1 MKTQKRCR
9 NYHPFIDQY
18 IDGIYSGEIA
28 SDKDIKAAMALI
40 ETKLNDDDVF
50 IDAPKIEKAKE
61 LIERYFEM
69 TMFDWELFVL
79 GLIHCYHKSTDTV
92 VFREFLI
99 LMGRGNGKNGF
110 ISGIAWYMSTHYHG
124 VKGYN
129 IDIIANSEDQAKTSF
144 DDIYEVLE
152 NYWNKL
158 EKFFYKSKL
167 LIQNLRT
174 RSYIKF
180 NTSNARTKDGKR
192 SACLI
197 FDELHEYQTEDSI
210 KVFSS
215 GFGKRKHSR
224 KFKITSHG
232 YVRDGVLDMDLR
244 LAEDILNGTI
254 TDLDICPLLYRIDSE
269 DEALNPDCWHKANP
283 SLKYLPELRKELES
297 ELKEMKYKP
306 GVMQD
311 FYTKR
316 MGWPVVDREIA
327 VTKWENLMAASREV
341 PNMDG
346 KPCIIGIDYAMMSDM
361 ASVGFWFRVGEQRY
375 WIQHSWICKSS
386 KDWELIRAPLKEWH
400 EKGDLTIIDETQIDP
415 KLLTDWI
422 EQQVKEHRYDVLKVA
437 IDNARLALMRES
449 LEMIGFTTDVKSI
462 WVVRP
467 LGIVSVAP
475 VIDYLFDR
483 HLIAWGDTPLMR
495 WATNNTKKKP
505 TGDVGNYK
513 YDKIEKRSRKT
524 DPFMAMA
531 HAVVCD
537 GELEAAQPVDTP
549 DLPCFT
555 F

>member
-1 MKTQKRCR
+1 MKNLKRCSD
-9 NYHPFIDQY
+9 YHPYIDQY
-18 IDGIYSGEIA
+18 IDGIYSGEIK
-28 SDKDIKAAMALI
+28 SNKDIKAAIALI
-40 ETKLNDDDVF
+40 ESRLSNPDVF
-50 IDAPKIEKAKE
+50 IDGPKIEKAKE

-69 TMFDWELFVL
+69 GLFDWELFVL
-79 GLIHCYHKSTDTV
+79 GLIHCFNMSNDTV

-110 ISGIAWYMSTHYHG
+110 ISGIAWYLSTHYHG
-124 VKGYN
+124 IHGYN

-144 DDIYEVLE
+144 DDIYDVLE
-152 NYWNKL
+152 KWWDKL
-158 EKFFYKSKL
+158 QKFFYKSKL

-174 RSYIKF
+174 KSYIKF
-180 NTSNARTKDGKR
+180 NTSNAKTKDGKR

-197 FDELHEYQTEDSI
+197 FDEEHEYETEDQI

-224 KFKITSHG
+224 KFKITSQG

-254 TDLDICPLLYRIDSE
+254 KDLDICPLLYRIESE
-269 DEALNPDCWHKANP
+269 EEATDPEAWHKANP

-327 VTKWENLMAASREV
+327 VTKWENLVAASRAI
-341 PNMDG
+341 PDLDG
-346 KPCIIGIDYAMMSDM
+346 MACVLGIDYAMMSDM
-361 ASVGFWFRVGEQRY
+361 ASVGFWFRVGDERY
-375 WIQHSWICKSS
+375 WIQHSWICRSS
-386 KDWELIRAPLKEWH
+386 KDWEIIRAPLREWH

-422 EQQVKEHRYDVLKVA
+422 DAQIKEHRYNVLKVC
-437 IDNARLALMRES
+437 IDNARLALMREA
-449 LEMIGFTTDVKSI
+449 LELIGFTSDAKNI

-475 VIDYLFDR
+475 VIDYLFDKQ
-483 HLIAWGDTPLMR
+483 LIAWGETPLMR

-524 DPFMAMA
+524 DPFMAMV

-537 GELEAAQPVDTP
+537 GELESAQQVDTP

>member
-1 MKTQKRCR
+1 MKTPKRCR
-9 NYHPFIDQY
+9 DYHPFIDQY

-28 SDKDIKAAMALI
+28 SNKDIKAAMLLI
-40 ETKLNDDDVF
+40 ESKLNDDDVF
-50 IDAPKIEKAKE
+50 IDAPKNEKAKE
-61 LIERYFEM
+61 LIERYFEI
-69 TMFDWELFVL
+69 TLFDWELFVI
-79 GLIHCYHKSTDTV
+79 GLIHCYRKSTDTV
-92 VFREFLI
+92 VFREILI

-110 ISGIAWYMSTHYHG
+110 ISGIAWYLSTHYHG
-124 VKGYN
+124 VHGYN

-152 NYWNKL
+152 EHWDKL
-158 EKFFYKSKL
+158 QKFFYKSKV

-174 RSYIKF
+174 KSYIKF

-197 FDELHEYQTEDSI
+197 FDEEHEYQTEDSI

-224 KFKITSHG
+224 KFKITSQG

-254 TDLDICPLLYRIDSE
+254 TDLDICPLLYRIDAE
-269 DEALNPDCWHKANP
+269 DEALDPACWHKANP

-316 MGWPVVDREIA
+316 MGWPVVDREVA
-327 VTKWENLMAASREV
+327 VTKWENLMAASRDV
-341 PNMDG
+341 PNLDG
-346 KPCIIGIDYAMMSDM
+346 RACIVGIDYAMMSDM
-361 ASVGFWFRVGEQRY
+361 ASVGFWFRDGDQRY

-449 LEMIGFTTDVKSI
+449 LELIGFTTDVKRI

-475 VIDYLFDR
+475 VIDYLFDKQ
-483 HLIAWGDTPLMR
+483 LIAWGDTPLMR